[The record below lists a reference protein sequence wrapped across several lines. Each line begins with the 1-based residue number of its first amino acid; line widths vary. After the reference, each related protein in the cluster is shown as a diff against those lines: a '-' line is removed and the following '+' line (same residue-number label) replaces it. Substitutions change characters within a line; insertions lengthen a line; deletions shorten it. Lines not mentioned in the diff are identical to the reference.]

1 MSRTVTLILQ
11 SFGGKIPKP
20 EPSETTELE
29 TELQATAEALLGEKL
44 PFHLGSERLEFNRTL
59 EAIWRLVQLGN
70 QYIDKTTPWA
80 ITKNAAKKNRL
91 CTVLYSAAEALRF
104 LCVAV
109 SPFMPRAAK
118 ELSRQLGLNIDFS
131 KPILADK
138 LTWGDLAPGSEVVK
152 GNPLFPRIDPGTPS
166 KQGVNASSETTPTI
180 SSKEATQQAPSP
192 TLSLSTGTPGSLD
205 PENQISIEDF
215 QKIQLKVGKIIEV
228 EQVPKSNKLLK
239 LQVDLGTEQRQIIA
253 GIGKKYTSED
263 LVGKTIVVVANLK
276 PAQIMGV
283 ESQGMVLAAGENN
296 VLGLVTIS
304 ENGIDPGTQVK

>member
-1 MSRTVTLILQ
+1 M
-11 SFGGKIPKP
+11 
-20 EPSETTELE
+20 
-29 TELQATAEALLGEKL
+29 
-44 PFHLGSERLEFNRTL
+44 
-59 EAIWRLVQLGN
+59 
-70 QYIDKTTPWA
+70 
-80 ITKNAAKKNRL
+80 
-91 CTVLYSAAEALRF
+91 
-104 LCVAV
+104 
-109 SPFMPRAAK
+109 
-118 ELSRQLGLNIDFS
+118 
-131 KPILADK
+131 
-138 LTWGDLAPGSEVVK
+138 
-152 GNPLFPRIDPGTPS
+152 
-166 KQGVNASSETTPTI
+166 PTI

-304 ENGIDPGTQVK
+304 ENDIDPGTQVK